1 MNLAVPSEDP
11 TLLLLQLK
19 RQGREEGQ
27 YSHVNDRVARSCIPA
42 LVLGDRDSSLVFL
55 RFVLE
60 SIHFAETGGGQL
72 GEEELRQGVEGID
85 QVCTQP
91 CSAAVMQYCSNA
103 VL

>member
-1 MNLAVPSEDP
+1 MNLAAPSEDP

-27 YSHVNDRVARSCIPA
+27 YSHVNDRVARSCMPA
-42 LVLGDRDSSLVFL
+42 LVMAKDSSLVVL

-85 QVCTQP
+85 QVCTEL
-91 CSAAVMQYCSNA
+91 CSNA
-103 VL
+103 VMQ